1 MWLILPTEM
10 FSLSYKNNCP
20 VDDNES
26 IYTDNFFTKEK
37 EGKKNNKSM
46 LVI

>member
-1 MWLILPTEM
+1 MWLIMPTEM

-26 IYTDNFFTKEK
+26 IYTDNFLQ
-37 EGKKNNKSM
+37 KKKKKKNKSM